1 MITYGICFTCIAWK
15 YESTPVC
22 VRPFT
27 VGPRL
32 SLLQSR
38 VNIFGFT
45 SEVLH
50 LIVTETNR
58 YACQC
63 LEGSDRNWSTDE
75 NEIRAYL
82 GFCILMGIVRQP
94 EIRDYWS
101 RNELLHYSPIA
112 NHISRHMFEEISRY
126 LHFTDNA
133 TLPQRHEA
141 RFHCLQKVKGLVD
154 QVRAHFAAVYY
165 PRCISVD
172 EAMVPFK
179 GKVHISYVE
188 VQSQ

>member
-1 MITYGICFTCIAWK
+1 MS
-15 YESTPVC
+15 ESTPVC

-27 VGPRL
+27 EDAGPTL
-32 SLLQSR
+32 SLPQSP
-38 VNIFGFT
+38 VDIFGLFFT

-50 LIVTETNR
+50 LMVTETNR
-58 YACQC
+58 YARQC

-82 GFCILMGIVRQP
+82 GFCILMGIVREP

-112 NHISRHMFEEISRY
+112 SRISRHRFEEISRY

-133 TLPQRHEA
+133 TLPQRHEPG
-141 RFHCLQKVKGLVD
+141 FHRLQKVKGLVD
-154 QVRAHFAAVYY
+154 LVRARFVAVYY
-165 PRCISVD
+165 PRRY
-172 EAMVPFK
+172 K
-179 GKVHISYVE
+179 
-188 VQSQ
+188 